1 MRLTNIELNNIGSF
15 QKTALPIASAES
27 NHTNITILVGNNG
40 AGKTTLLRAI
50 AIALSWF
57 VTRLR
62 SEKGNG
68 SPIQEEEIS
77 NNTSSAYIK
86 IDINHE
92 NRDYRWTIAKT
103 KAGRKQETA
112 SDFSQLAEI
121 IEYYKKQLT
130 RDNQSNIPLIAFYSV
145 ERGVIDIPLKIK
157 GKHHFEQLNGYDN
170 SLQKIVDFSRF
181 FEWFREREDF
191 ENELKVYAQNSMQKS
206 MDKYNDIQLNAVR
219 TAISTFMPELSNIKV
234 KRKPKLY
241 MSVDKNGKTLNVS
254 QLSQGEKSLF
264 ALVGDIARRLAI
276 MNPSLED
283 PLQGTGVVLID
294 EVDMH
299 LHPRWQRGIIDKLTK
314 TFPNCQFILTTHSP
328 LVISDSKD
336 ILVYLL
342 NDGDI
347 TPISSQYGQD
357 ANMVLLEV
365 MDTDIRNADINR
377 QLNDLLDDI
386 QDNKL
391 TEAHQRLAQLEQA
404 LPNNHLEMAKAKLL
418 LRKQELRHA
427 KN

>member
-27 NHTNITILVGNNG
+27 NHSNITILVGNNG
-40 AGKTTLLRAI
+40 TGKTTLLRSI

-121 IEYYKKQLT
+121 IEYYKTQLT

-170 SLQKIVDFSRF
+170 SLQKIVDFRRF

-294 EVDMH
+294 EIDMH

-314 TFPNCQFILTTHSP
+314 TFPNCQFVLTTHSP

-391 TEAHQRLAQLEQA
+391 TEARQRLAQLEQA